1 MIRIEKFGN
10 NLALVSPIEAVSLAR
25 SLPDRRY
32 WKPDYAEGDGAWIFV
47 PTSPNVTRALEA
59 FPDAVWSE
67 PATAVR
73 EKVVRQ
79 RAHADMLRESRR
91 QGLTAPDFKFNSKLP
106 PFEHQE
112 EVFALSRDLPEFALF
127 MEMGTGKTRIEVD
140 TGTYLRAKGEI
151 DGVLVVCPNSVK
163 DTWEEEVALMAP
175 EWSSHEVVV
184 WSAQARRAQR
194 DRITAFLTVDAHRSA
209 ALRWFVVNVEG
220 LSSTR
225 AYEAC
230 ERFLQLHRCLMIVD
244 ESSRIKTPKARRT
257 KNVIKLGQLAAYRR
271 VMSGTPVTQGPLDL
285 YTQFKFLDPGILGF
299 SSFYTFR
306 NRYAIMGGFN
316 LKQVVG
322 YANLEELVELIEPY
336 SYRVTRA
343 ECIDL
348 PPKVFER
355 LHVDLGKEQRVAYD
369 QMKQDMVA
377 EHAGQQVTVTI
388 VLTQMLRLQQIIGGF
403 LPITTYND
411 LTELEETHVEPIQGK
426 NAKIVALMEF
436 LEDLAET
443 SKVIIWA
450 RFRAEIAL
458 IADGLVARWGE
469 DAVTEFHGGTKTAER
484 KLGRLA
490 FQNQTVRNGKVVD
503 LKTPSPVR
511 FFVGQTE
518 TGGLGIT
525 LTAADTVVYYSN
537 SFNLESRLQSEDRA
551 HRIGQDKTVTYVDLI
566 ARDTLDKKLLTALR
580 SKKNLADLITGDDWK
595 EWI

>member
-10 NLALVSPIEAVSLAR
+10 NLALVSPIEAVGLAR

-47 PTSPNVTRALEA
+47 PTSPNVTRAVEA
-59 FPDAVWSE
+59 FPDAAWSD
-67 PATAVR
+67 PAAAIR
-73 EKVVRQ
+73 DKVVKQ
-79 RAHADMLRESRR
+79 QAHAEVLRESRQ
-91 QGLTAPDFKFNSKLP
+91 QGLRAPDFKFNTKLP

-151 DGVLVVCPNSVK
+151 EGVLVVCPNSVK

-175 EWSSHEVVV
+175 EWSSHEVVI
-184 WSAQARRAQR
+184 WAAQARSAQR

-209 ALRWFVVNVEG
+209 ALKWFVVNVEG
-220 LSSTR
+220 LSSAR

-230 ERFLQLHRCLMIVD
+230 QRFLQLHRCLMIVD
-244 ESSRIKTPKARRT
+244 ESSRIKTPKAKRT

-306 NRYAIMGGFN
+306 NRYAVMGGFN

-322 YANLEELVELIEPY
+322 YANLEELVEIIEPY

-377 EHAGQQVTVTI
+377 EHAGQKVAVTI

-403 LPITTYND
+403 LPITTYNE
-411 LTELEETHVEPIQGK
+411 LTELEETHVEPIKGP
-426 NAKIVALMEF
+426 NAKITALTEF

-443 SKVIIWA
+443 SKVIIWG
-450 RFRAEIAL
+450 RFRAELAL
-458 IADGLVARWGE
+458 IADTLVDRWGE
-469 DAVTEFHGGTKTAER
+469 DAVTVFHGGTSTRLRTEGR
-484 KLGRLA
+484 KR
-490 FQNQTVRNGKVVD
+490 FQD
-503 LKTPSPVR
+503 PASPTR

-525 LTAADTVVYYSN
+525 LTAADTVIYYSN

-551 HRIGQDKTVTYVDLI
+551 HRIGQDKTVTYVDLV

-580 SKKNLADLITGDDWK
+580 SKKNLADLITGDEWR

>member
-32 WKPDYAEGDGAWIFV
+32 WKPDYAEGNGAWIFV
-47 PTSPNVTRALEA
+47 PSGPNVTRALEA
-59 FPDAVWSE
+59 FPAAAWSE
-67 PATAVR
+67 PAAAIR
-73 EKVVRQ
+73 EKVVKQ
-79 RAHADMLRESRR
+79 QAHSDVLRESRK
-91 QGLTAPDFKFNSKLP
+91 QGLRAPDFKFSTRLP

-151 DGVLVVCPNSVK
+151 AGVLVVCPNSVK

-175 EWSSHEVVV
+175 EWSSHEVVI

-194 DRITAFLTVDAHRSA
+194 DRIAAFLTVDAHPSP

-220 LSSTR
+220 LSSDR

-244 ESSRIKTPKARRT
+244 ESSRIKTPKAKRT

-306 NRYAIMGGFN
+306 NRYAVMGGFN

-322 YANLEELVELIEPY
+322 YANLEELVEIIEPY

-369 QMKQDMVA
+369 QMKADMFTDV
-377 EHAGQQVTVTI
+377 VTRREAVQRVSVTI
-388 VLTQMLRLQQIIGGF
+388 VLTQLLRLQQIVGGF

-411 LTELEETHVEPIQGK
+411 LTELEETHVEPILGT

-458 IADGLVARWGE
+458 IADGLAARWGE
-469 DAVTEFHGGTKTAER
+469 DAVTQFHGGTSTVLRTAGR
-484 KLGRLA
+484 KRFQDLA
-490 FQNQTVRNGKVVD
+490 
-503 LKTPSPVR
+503 SPTR

-551 HRIGQDKTVTYVDLI
+551 HRIGQDKTVTYVDLV
-566 ARDTLDKKLLTALR
+566 ARDTLDKKVLETLR
-580 SKKNLADLITGDDWK
+580 SKKNLADLITGDSWR

>member
-10 NLALVSPIEAVSLAR
+10 NLALVSPIEAVGLAR

-59 FPDAVWSE
+59 FPDAAWSD
-67 PATAVR
+67 PAVAIR

-79 RAHADMLRESRR
+79 QAHADVLRESRR
-91 QGLTAPDFKFNSKLP
+91 QGLTAPDFKFNTKLP

-151 DGVLVVCPNSVK
+151 AGVLVVCPNSVK

-175 EWSSHEVVV
+175 EWSTHEVVI

-194 DRITAFLTVDAHRSA
+194 RAIEGFLATGNDGA
-209 ALRWFVVNVEG
+209 ALKWFVVNVEG
-220 LSSTR
+220 LSSDR

-230 ERFLQLHRCLMIVD
+230 QRFLQLHRCLMIVD
-244 ESSRIKTPKARRT
+244 ESSRIKTPKAKRT

-306 NRYAIMGGFN
+306 NRYAVMGGFN

-322 YANLEELVELIEPY
+322 YANLEELVEIIEPY
-336 SYRVTRA
+336 SYRKTKD
-343 ECIDL
+343 ECLDL
-348 PPKVFER
+348 PPKMWER
-355 LHVDLGKEQRVAYD
+355 LHVDLGQEQRVAYD
-369 QMKQDMVA
+369 QMKRDMVA
-377 EHAGQQVTVTI
+377 EHAGQRVAVTI
-388 VLTQMLRLQQIIGGF
+388 VLTQMLRLQQIVGGF

-411 LTELEETHVEPIQGK
+411 LTELEETHVEPIKGP
-426 NAKIVALMEF
+426 NAKIKALTEF
-436 LEDLAET
+436 IEDLAET

-458 IADGLVARWGE
+458 IGDGLAARWGE
-469 DAVTEFHGGTKTAER
+469 DAVAQFHGGTSTILRTAGR
-484 KLGRLA
+484 KR
-490 FQNQTVRNGKVVD
+490 FQD
-503 LKTPSPVR
+503 PASPTR

-551 HRIGQDKTVTYVDLI
+551 HRIGQDKTVTYVDLV
-566 ARDTLDKKLLTALR
+566 ARDTLDKKVLETLR
-580 SKKNLADLITGDDWK
+580 SKKNLADLITGDSWR